1 MSSSIEYL
9 GSYGL
14 QTLAI
19 NDEGSDFIN
28 SLDSMSAPPRY
39 LSALELSGKLESLS
53 RWITKL
59 NSLTKLTLSVTVLE
73 RDTFKLL
80 CTLSRLF
87 SLMFSLSA
95 ARKDLNIVDI
105 LERNKSKSDGEIF
118 NPGEGFRSL
127 KLLRFITPLVPKL
140 SFSENAMPLLERIEM
155 RFEAFE
161 GLFGIETLKSLREV
175 HLRVNKQA
183 DEITE
188 FIMDDLEDYYT
199 KKPKVIV
206 DHVITD

>member
-73 RDTFKLL
+73 RDTFELL